1 MTSAKEKNA
10 NTELSPEELYDLGRR
25 SAEGDLSARETLILS
40 HLPLVNKLVSR
51 FKGRGVDYDD
61 LYQEGCC
68 GLIEAVIRYDY
79 TRGTS
84 LAAYAYHWINKR
96 LHKAILTQSK
106 NVPMTIGEKD
116 YYSMCRVL
124 GAYHDLYAE
133 NDRPP
138 TSTDLSEALD
148 IPEEK
153 IRKALYGMRVFSS
166 LDDETA
172 QVCGSTASAE
182 DVYFKEE
189 DPLSLLPAHLT
200 NREKTVLQLYL
211 GLSPDAAPMSFCE
224 ISAKVFW
231 STETVR
237 NTYYSAVSKLR
248 DALAAED
255 APENSEPSE

>member
-1 MTSAKEKNA
+1 
-10 NTELSPEELYDLGRR
+10 
-25 SAEGDLSARETLILS
+25 
-40 HLPLVNKLVSR
+40 
-51 FKGRGVDYDD
+51 
-61 LYQEGCC
+61 
-68 GLIEAVIRYDY
+68 
-79 TRGTS
+79 
-84 LAAYAYHWINKR
+84 
-96 LHKAILTQSK
+96 
-106 NVPMTIGEKD
+106 
-116 YYSMCRVL
+116 
-124 GAYHDLYAE
+124 
-133 NDRPP
+133 
-138 TSTDLSEALD
+138 
-148 IPEEK
+148 
-153 IRKALYGMRVFSS
+153 MRVFSS

-172 QVCGSTASAE
+172 QINGSTASAE

-211 GLSPDAAPMSFCE
+211 GLSPDTNPMSFCE